1 MCYADKM
8 HVTACDTVYKQPH
21 LTMEKR
27 SMRYGLEVGEKN

>member
-8 HVTACDTVYKQPH
+8 HVTACDTTCKRPH

-27 SMRYGLEVGEKN
+27 SMRYGLEAGEKN